1 MKVTINEKEYGLQWG
16 LGAIEIYTEA
26 MEIATGTS
34 LGMEEALDLAIMKN
48 KDQFKALINLA
59 LAGFQNYAEINDLS
73 FDLNY
78 RKLQAWVSDADQ
90 AEWDAVI
97 DNFKKSR
104 FLGRTVEEALG
115 MLPVAEGAGKAK
127 KKSSL
132 GK

>member
-1 MKVTINEKEYGLQWG
+1 MKVTISEKEYGLQWG

-97 DNFKKSR
+97 DDFKKSR

-115 MLPVAEGAGKAK
+115 MLPVAEGAGKPK